1 MIYLTIFF
9 DVVVT
14 DVFDA
19 VARPDLIS
27 ILARP
32 KTGYSLSTELEKKSK
47 IAEELLLYFLLVNQ
61 SIGSTFEYVQKMQ
74 QLGSGRR
81 KGLLDSVR

>member
-1 MIYLTIFF
+1 MLQQTFTSALLGFFSTSHFMIYLTIFF

-32 KTGYSLSTELEKKSK
+32 KTGYSLSTELEKKSQ
-47 IAEELLLYFLLVNQ
+47 IAEELLYFLW
-61 SIGSTFEYVQKMQ
+61 
-74 QLGSGRR
+74 
-81 KGLLDSVR
+81 